1 MLETPEKIGDQEE
14 DNRGWIFQDLFR
26 MKKGSE
32 YMKVA
37 SQVDAPP
44 SFIFKIYVC
53 LETANNKGST
63 QLLSN
68 NNRQF
73 KQENALL
80 QQL

>member
-1 MLETPEKIGDQEE
+1 
-14 DNRGWIFQDLFR
+14 
-26 MKKGSE
+26 MKG
-32 YMKVA
+32 A
-37 SQVDAPP
+37 SLQVDAPP